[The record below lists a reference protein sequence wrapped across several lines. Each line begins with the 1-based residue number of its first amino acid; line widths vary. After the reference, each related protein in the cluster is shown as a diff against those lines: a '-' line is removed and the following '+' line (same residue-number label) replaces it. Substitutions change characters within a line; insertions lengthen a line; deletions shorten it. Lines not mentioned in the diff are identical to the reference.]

1 VATTTLSSIAS
12 TIEVL
17 QTELPQLQ
25 GRKQELEKELAS
37 VTERLEAGQVA
48 LNSLQ
53 ALVGAPVPSADPV
66 SALPVSA
73 LPESALPEENA
84 DIAAVQPQPQP
95 AVEDQA
101 SAHQPEAVPAPRQAS
116 ESKPRQGAKAGKA
129 TAEPKKARKT
139 EKPQQATG
147 RAGKSTGASTSAKAT
162 SVKAASAK
170 TASAKTASAKATSA
184 KATSEK
190 TASEKQVRTPGL
202 SQSIVA
208 VLAKSKSPLRAGEV
222 NQALGREN
230 TNGSVNSVRTALER
244 LTANRD
250 VRRVGRGLYQV

>member
-1 VATTTLSSIAS
+1 VVTTTRNSIAS

-17 QTELPQLQ
+17 QTEIPQLQ
-25 GRKQELEKELAS
+25 GRKQELEKELAAI
-37 VTERLEAGQVA
+37 TERLEAGQVA

-53 ALVGAPVPSADPV
+53 ALVGAPVPSA
-66 SALPVSA
+66 
-73 LPESALPEENA
+73 ESEPALPEENA
-84 DIAAVQPQPQP
+84 DIAEVQQQSQQQPQP
-95 AVEDQA
+95 AAEDQA
-101 SAHQPEAVPAPRQAS
+101 SAPQPEAVPAPRQAS
-116 ESKPRQGAKAGKA
+116 ESKPRQGTKVGKA

-139 EKPQQATG
+139 EKPRQAAG
-147 RAGKSTGASTSAKAT
+147 RAGKSTGASTSAKT
-162 SVKAASAK
+162 VSAK
-170 TASAKTASAKATSA
+170 TASVKTVPAKQA
-184 KATSEK
+184 
-190 TASEKQVRTPGL
+190 RTPGL

-208 VLAKSKSPLRAGEV
+208 VLAKAKSPLRAGEV

>member
-17 QTELPQLQ
+17 QTELPQLH

-116 ESKPRQGAKAGKA
+116 ESKPRQGAKTGKA

-170 TASAKTASAKATSA
+170 TASAKAASEKAA
-184 KATSEK
+184 SEK